1 MELIIEIITGII
13 SCASII
19 CAITPTPK
27 DNAIIHAIY
36 RFVEVLALNIGKAK
50 D

>member
-1 MELIIEIITGII
+1 MEQFIQIITGII

-19 CAITPTPK
+19 CMITKTPK
-27 DNAIIHAIY
+27 DNAIIHSIY

>member
-1 MELIIEIITGII
+1 MELIIKIITGII
-13 SCASII
+13 SCASFI

-27 DNAIIHAIY
+27 ENAIMHTIY